1 MSDNKGTILD
11 WFRVRRESV
20 IMKGVRNHAQKI
32 GDTVSELNRAMM
44 ALTDSDKERA
54 LDAIKRLIYSEKE
67 ADNLEEMISEEL
79 SKGDMEAKER
89 EDLLHLTQNMDNVAD
104 WAKEAGMNLQLI
116 IEANVSVP
124 LSMWRKYAEMTK
136 ELDFA
141 AKQLRNCVDSLGVNN
156 DAVLTYGRTVG
167 LSEHKLDDMYFS
179 TKKEI
184 LFAELDPRADIPDA
198 GPVARHRELLGL
210 VQGFRRHYPY
220 PSHISD
226 TQGKVNKMAA
236 RLFGTNGIRVWS
248 IRK

>member
-1 MSDNKGTILD
+1 LSDNKGTILD
-11 WFRVRRESV
+11 WFKVRRESV
-20 IMKGVRNHAQKI
+20 IMKGVRDHAQKI
-32 GDTVSELNRAMM
+32 GDTVSELNRALA
-44 ALTDSDKERA
+44 ALCDSDKERA
-54 LDAIKRLIYSEKE
+54 LDAIRRLIYSEKE

-104 WAKEAGMNLQLI
+104 WAKEAGMNLQLV

-156 DAVLTYGRTVG
+156 DAVLTYGRSVG
-167 LSEHKLDDMYFS
+167 ISEHKLDEMYFS

-184 LFAELDPRADIPDA
+184 LFAELDPRAIYLMRDLLHGIENSSDSCKDSADIIHIL
-198 GPVARHRELLGL
+198 VISQIHKAR
-210 VQGFRRHYPY
+210 
-220 PSHISD
+220 
-226 TQGKVNKMAA
+226 
-236 RLFGTNGIRVWS
+236 
-248 IRK
+248 

>member
-1 MSDNKGTILD
+1 LSDNKGTILD
-11 WFRVRRESV
+11 WFKVRRESV

-32 GDTVSELNRAMM
+32 GDTVSELNRAMA

-156 DAVLTYGRTVG
+156 DAVLTYGKSVS

-184 LFAELDPRADIPDA
+184 LFAELDPRSIYLMRDLLHGIENSSDSCKDSADIIHIL
-198 GPVARHRELLGL
+198 VISQIHKAR
-210 VQGFRRHYPY
+210 
-220 PSHISD
+220 
-226 TQGKVNKMAA
+226 
-236 RLFGTNGIRVWS
+236 
-248 IRK
+248 